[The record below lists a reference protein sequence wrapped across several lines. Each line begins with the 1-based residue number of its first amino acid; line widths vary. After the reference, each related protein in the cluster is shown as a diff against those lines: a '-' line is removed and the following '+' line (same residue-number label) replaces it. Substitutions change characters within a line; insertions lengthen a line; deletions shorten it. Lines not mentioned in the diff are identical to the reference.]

1 MSQGALV
8 SSTSTG
14 LLRHPGSVMCIM
26 PLSPSSAECP
36 PNPMPSLVLSIQ
48 SLPVSGWVP
57 TPIREK
63 ISPPLHAGMLSGIP
77 LARALVTTSGA
88 IRAVH
93 RVNVG
98 DGGCAF
104 MMQPSGAITFNGRKL
119 PSFAGVSGVVIDL
132 KTRAHTP
139 SVVPIGTFMGP
150 LHLSSDPVQSMVISS
165 PAMVTVA
172 CRRIFWSRTTPSSST

>member
-1 MSQGALV
+1 MV
-8 SSTSTG
+8 SRISTG
-14 LLRHPGSVMCIM
+14 LLRQPGSVMCMM
-26 PLSPSSAECP
+26 PLSPSSAKCP
-36 PNPMPSLVLSIQ
+36 PKPMASLVLSIQ

-63 ISPPLHAGMLSGIP
+63 MSPPLQAGMRSGIP
-77 LARALVTTSGA
+77 LAKALVTTSGA

-93 RVNVG
+93 RVKVG

-104 MMQPSGAITFNGRKL
+104 MMQPSGAITFRGRKL
-119 PSFAGVSGVVIDL
+119 PSLAGVSGVVMDL

-139 SVVPIGTFMGP
+139 SVVPMGTFMGP
-150 LHLSSDPVQSMVISS
+150 LHLSSEPVQSMVISS

-172 CRRIFWSRTTPSSST
+172 CRRIFLSLSTPSSST